1 MDNQKRNRLLV
12 VLFIGVLMAALDI
25 AIVGPALPTIRD
37 YFQID
42 DRAATWLFT
51 IYVLFHLIGTPLMA
65 KLSDLMGR
73 RSIYI
78 ADLLLFAIGSLAVAL
93 APSFT
98 VVLIGRAIQ
107 GFGSGGIFPVAS
119 AVIGDT
125 FPPEKRGS
133 ALGLI
138 GAVFGLAFIIGPI
151 IGGVLLLAGWRWLFA
166 INLPILLLVMVMA
179 PPLLP
184 TSTTTAR
191 YPFDWLGMSLLAIIL
206 GSLTYGL
213 NHLNTTHLLTT
224 LTDLHVWPFITLVI
238 VLLPAF
244 ILVERRAVDPIIHLR
259 LFRSRQIVLA
269 SVLSI
274 GAGLDEAGM
283 VFIPALA
290 VESFGISKSNASFL
304 LMPLVLALAVGAP
317 IAGRFLD
324 KMGSKLVVMAGTSIL
339 AAGIFLL
346 SFSDGSW
353 VMFVSAGVIIGFGL
367 AALLGAPIRYIM
379 LNEARMQER
388 AVAQALITIFTSVGQ
403 LVGGATVG
411 AVIASAG
418 GGLGGYRSAYS
429 LIGVAGVA
437 LVLVALGLK
446 NRSSELATVAER
458 ESSVQMTGSVS
469 AK

>member
-151 IGGVLLLAGWRWLFA
+151 IGGVLLLVGWRWLFA

-184 TSTTTAR
+184 TITTTR
-191 YPFDWLGMSLLAIIL
+191 HPFDWLGMSLLAIIL

-213 NHLNTTHLLTT
+213 NHLDTTHLLIT
-224 LTDLHVWPFITLVI
+224 LTDLHVWPFIALVI

-259 LFRSRQIVLA
+259 LFRTRQIVLA

-290 VESFGISKSNASFL
+290 VESFGISKSSASFL

-346 SFSDGSW
+346 SFSAGSW

-411 AVIASAG
+411 AIIASAG
-418 GGLGGYRSAYS
+418 GGLAGYRSAYS
-429 LIGVAGVA
+429 LIGVAAVA
-437 LVLVALGLK
+437 LVLVSLGLK
-446 NRSSELATVAER
+446 NRSTELSTVAER